1 MRQIRSFYSTILLIV
16 VLSLLIPAFAQKR
29 HAPGSILALTHVSVI
44 DVSAPD
50 AKAALRQEQTVII
63 NGSRIAAIGAKVRIP
78 PGGRVVDATGTFLI
92 PGLWDMHVHTLFAG
106 RTEFFFPL
114 FIANGVTGV
123 REMSSTFAP
132 GAIQQMRSRLESG
145 EVVGPRIG
153 LSAIRIVE
161 GKKDSSTPG
170 FEYVTTPEEGREIVR
185 LRKRQGADF
194 IKVYNLLSRDVY
206 FAIVD
211 EAKRQHIPIA
221 GHVPFEVSA
230 LEASNAGQR
239 SIEHLTRV
247 LWACSRR
254 EDEIRSRI
262 RPTDSTPGGGLIAG
276 TKGDVEAIESF
287 DTKKA
292 ATLFARFR
300 SNGTAQCP
308 TLVQLRKFAS
318 TADPA
323 FVADSRLKYVPLSV
337 RQMWQERLKGQL
349 KEVFPYAVKVY
360 PKQVQLVHEMQEAG
374 VTIIAGTD
382 AGWGN
387 PYTFPGFSL
396 HDELELLV
404 RAGLSPLEAL
414 RTATVNPAIFMN
426 ARDRFGT
433 VEKGRMADL
442 VLLDANPLEDIA
454 NTRRISAVVLNGQF
468 LSARQLQQM
477 LTFVEQEASMK

>member
-1 MRQIRSFYSTILLIV
+1 MRQIYSSYSA
-16 VLSLLIPAFAQKR
+16 VLSLVLSAFLFPAVTQERNAS
-29 HAPGSILALTHVSVI
+29 GSILVVTHVSVI

-50 AKAALRQEQTVII
+50 VKAALRQDQTVII
-63 NGSRIAAIGAKVRIP
+63 KGSRIVAVGAKLRML
-78 PGGRVVDATGTFLI
+78 PGAHVVDAKGKFLI
-92 PGLWDMHVHTLFAG
+92 PGLWDMHVHTLFEG

-114 FIANGVTGV
+114 FVANGVTGV

-132 GAIQQMRSRLESG
+132 EAIQQLRDRIENG
-145 EVVGPRIG
+145 EVIAPRIG
-153 LSAIRIVE
+153 LSAVRIVE
-161 GKKDSSTPG
+161 GKGNSSTPG
-170 FEYVTTPEEGREIVR
+170 FEYITTPEEGREIVR

-194 IKVYNLLSRDVY
+194 VKVYNLLPRDVY

-211 EAKRQHIPIA
+211 EATKQHIPIA

-254 EDEIRSRI
+254 EDEIRSEI
-262 RPTDSTPGGGLIAG
+262 RPIDSTPAAEHIAG

-287 DTKKA
+287 DAKKA
-292 ATLFARFR
+292 AALFGRFR
-300 SNGTAQCP
+300 KNGTAQCP

-323 FVADSRLKYVPLSV
+323 FVADPRLKYVPHSV
-337 RQMWQERLKGQL
+337 KQMWQERLEGPL
-349 KEVFPYAVKVY
+349 KEVRSYSVKVY
-360 PKQVQLVHEMQEAG
+360 PKQLQLVNDMQKAG
-374 VTIIAGTD
+374 VMIIAGTD

-414 RTATVNPAIFMN
+414 RTATLNPAIFMN
-426 ARDRFGT
+426 MRDKFGT
-433 VEKGRMADL
+433 VEKGRTADL

-454 NTRRISAVVLNGQF
+454 NTRRISAVVLNGTC
-468 LSARQLQQM
+468 LSAQQLQQM
-477 LTFVEQEASMK
+477 LVLVEQKARTN